1 MGAVKKALKQVAR
14 PFQKVAKEVTRPVA
28 KALGVSSSGGS
39 ETVEINQS
47 VAPPIDS
54 PTGFGETP
62 EVGNDTEGYV
72 RKKKGKARLK
82 ITTNGDD
89 SRASNGSGLN
99 I

>member
-14 PFQKVAKEVTRPVA
+14 PVTS
-28 KALGVSSSGGS
+28 LFGGSSSGGS
-39 ETVEINQS
+39 ETVEINKA

-54 PTGFGETP
+54 PTGLGETP
-62 EVGNDTEGYV
+62 EVGNDTAGYV